1 MKSLVEF
8 LTEAKKVDI
17 QNLLNKN
24 PKDIYIDGEDLVIGD
39 KTVAEF
45 WDDGG
50 IDFPKGTD
58 PEVAKAVIDQWI
70 KNTGDDWPEEG
81 DIYIMIDGK
90 EINEKQKSSKA
101 NLNENLDKTTLTN
114 AAKIAVAGYIFYPT
128 DKNGGR
134 TNNSDIIIIA
144 KDNIYKIF
152 DEIDIKDVPQ
162 IEREAMKKYKLGF
175 RCNTE
180 EEAKK
185 KDPKMLTYAEAYQK
199 YPEIKNSMYESLK
212 LNESNDIPKILKQ
225 LLKKYKKA
233 DDVYQDG
240 SDLVFGMEGHTVAEL
255 SDDGG
260 VIFPE
265 GTDPD
270 DAIAV
275 VKLWTS
281 KKSKVRPT
289 YDDIEYIMVGDT
301 EIKK

>member
-70 KNTGDDWPEEG
+70 KNTGNDWPEEG

-90 EINEKQKSSKA
+90 EINEKQESSKA
-101 NLNENLDKTTLTN
+101 N
-114 AAKIAVAGYIFYPT
+114 
-128 DKNGGR
+128 
-134 TNNSDIIIIA
+134 
-144 KDNIYKIF
+144 
-152 DEIDIKDVPQ
+152 
-162 IEREAMKKYKLGF
+162 
-175 RCNTE
+175 
-180 EEAKK
+180 
-185 KDPKMLTYAEAYQK
+185 
-199 YPEIKNSMYESLK
+199 